1 MSKIAYRDDLHLSK
15 PNIERLEEI
24 NAIIERYA
32 AEGYRLTL
40 RQLYYQP
47 VSHDII
53 PNNPKEYAK
62 LGNILVKGRMAGI
75 VDWDAIEDR
84 IRVPHLPYYVEDIP
98 DAIND
103 TIRAYRLDRQ
113 KGQPNYIEVWCE
125 KDALSNVLK
134 RVTNKY
140 HVRLMVNRGYSSCT
154 AMHDAYQR
162 YANASKYNDQE
173 LKLIYLGD
181 HDPSGLDMIRD
192 ITEREEEFGISI
204 DVIHIALTRQQITRY
219 NPPPNPAKITDPR
232 AGWYISKH
240 GGTSWEVDALEP
252 KVLNKL
258 LTKAIEDLMDMDL
271 YQEQLDQEE
280 VDKEKMQDFME
291 NYESEE

>member
-1 MSKIAYRDDLHLSK
+1 
-15 PNIERLEEI
+15 
-24 NAIIERYA
+24 
-32 AEGYRLTL
+32 
-40 RQLYYQP
+40 
-47 VSHDII
+47 
-53 PNNPKEYAK
+53 
-62 LGNILVKGRMAGI
+62 